1 MANKIAAALLLFY
14 LFHIPARAELL
25 KLSRLEKPMPVFTLN
40 LDIFNGAMSAVA
52 DSRTED
58 QAEPPAQAAQAQKT
72 IAEEIFQSI
81 IYEGFITKNSKK
93 SALLNVSGEYFMVGE
108 QEQILEKIRVLK
120 ISKDVVT
127 IEYENQSYEIRIKG
141 DDNG

>member
-1 MANKIAAALLLFY
+1 
-14 LFHIPARAELL
+14 
-25 KLSRLEKPMPVFTLN
+25 
-40 LDIFNGAMSAVA
+40 
-52 DSRTED
+52 
-58 QAEPPAQAAQAQKT
+58 
-72 IAEEIFQSI
+72 
-81 IYEGFITKNSKK
+81 
-93 SALLNVSGEYFMVGE
+93 LNVSGEYFMVGE